1 MPVLVSDRLGNVL
14 AANEAALRLLGR
26 PENEVVGAV
35 VDGLL
40 TRAASGRPVPLVVE
54 MREQDERGEDR
65 PLRDDLTGL
74 PNRRLFQD
82 RLAHAVE
89 LARRRQEGFAVCV
102 LDLDRF
108 KQVNNTLGY
117 GSGDEILRLV
127 GDRLRASLRAS
138 DTVARLGGDEFALLL
153 PGCDDQQSV
162 AAIAA
167 KLFPVLQTPAEV
179 GGREVDVQ
187 VSMGVAL
194 YPRDGDAAELVLS
207 RAELAM
213 HGAREETARYSHFM
227 EHHEAST
234 PSLAGV
240 THLRR
245 AIDGNELKLAYQPQL
260 RLGDNRIV
268 AAEALVRWRHPQ
280 RGLLG
285 PSAFIP
291 LAEQT
296 GQIHGLTLWV
306 LRQALRQARTLSE
319 QGLALTVSVNL
330 SIRDLQQPNFAASLT
345 ELLAEAAAAPEM
357 LKLEITEGTL
367 MRHPELIIPVLKK
380 LRQMGFGL
388 SIDDFGTGYASLAY
402 LKQLPVTELK
412 IGEAFIENLGTDAD
426 DEVIVRSTIDL
437 AHRLG
442 LVVVAEGVRDR
453 PALSKLRE
461 RSCDLA
467 QGYLLGRPVPAA
479 TLAARLRRLRQAG
492 YGAAE
497 AGRRSPPA

>member
-35 VDGLL
+35 VDGLIPHQG
-40 TRAASGRPVPLVVE
+40 ASPAVPLVVE
-54 MREQDERGEDR
+54 MREGDGEPTDQR
-65 PLRDDLTGL
+65 ALRDDLTGL

-82 RLAHAVE
+82 RLAYLVE
-89 LARRRQEGFAVCV
+89 LARRRQDSFAVCV

-108 KQVNNTLGY
+108 REVNNTLGY
-117 GSGDEILRLV
+117 RSGDVILRLV
-127 GDRLRASLRAS
+127 GDRLRETLRAS

-153 PGCDDQQSV
+153 PGCEDQQDV
-162 AAIAA
+162 ATVANKI
-167 KLFPVLQTPAEV
+167 FPALQAPVDV

-187 VSMGVAL
+187 ASMGVAL
-194 YPRDGDAAELVLS
+194 YPHDGDSAEVVLS

-213 HGAREETARYSHFM
+213 QGAREEAAGYTLFRR
-227 EHHEAST
+227 HHESAAAT
-234 PSLAGV
+234 FAGG

-245 AIDGNELKLAYQPQL
+245 AIARDELFLAYQPQL
-260 RLGDNRIV
+260 QVADGVVV

-280 RGLLG
+280 RGLLPPG
-285 PSAFIP
+285 AFIP

-306 LRQALRQARTLSE
+306 LRH
-319 QGLALTVSVNL
+319 ALTHARSLSRRGLGLTIAVNL
-330 SIRDLQQPNFAASLT
+330 SIRDLQQPNFAAALGELAT
-345 ELLAEAAAAPEM
+345 EFATPPEQ

-367 MRHPELIIPVLKK
+367 MRQPELIIPVLHR

-402 LKQLPVTELK
+402 LKQLPVTEVK
-412 IGEAFIENLGTDAD
+412 ISEAFIEHLATDAD

-442 LVVVAEGVRDR
+442 LLVVAEGVRDR
-453 PALSKLRE
+453 RALLKLRE
-461 RSCDLA
+461 RGCDLA
-467 QGYLLGRPVPAA
+467 QGYLLGRPVPPA
-479 TLAARLRRLRQAG
+479 TLAARLRRTSRSSLP
-492 YGAAE
+492 
-497 AGRRSPPA
+497 GRRQTARS